1 MKIILDE
8 NDIKEL
14 IKQKYN
20 DAVKIT
26 FNSKKGEISAIIDSN
41 KPISVASPK
50 PTISKPISGVMTGE
64 NRERKLVEIK
74 WQNGS
79 SNRLANYL
87 CYVYIYYN

>member
-20 DAVKIT
+20 NAIKIT
-26 FNSKKGEISAIIDSN
+26 FNSKKGEITAIIDSD
-41 KPISVASPK
+41 KAVSVASPK
-50 PTISKPISGVMTGE
+50 PVISKPISGIMTGE

-74 WQNGS
+74 
-79 SNRLANYL
+79 
-87 CYVYIYYN
+87 